1 MSQEKVYNVINI
13 IKMVSVKTENGK
25 IVITNSIPIVDDVA
39 EKIEAVVKTEKKVVA
54 SIMKD
59 LNIDHWIETNGNKK
73 MTVASRK
80 FSNESEIDVIEE
92 IKSLR
97 ATQQRFVEA
106 LMGMKC
112 DKKQDSQP
120 EETAD
125 VTDNEEEEF
134 LKYAFLCKLQE
145 MIDSCAAIIIAIP
158 K

>member
-1 MSQEKVYNVINI
+1 
-13 IKMVSVKTENGK
+13 MVSVKTENGK
-25 IVITNSIPIVDDVA
+25 IVIINSIPIVDDVA

-59 LNIDHWIETNGNKK
+59 LNIDHWIETNDNKK

-97 ATQQRFVEA
+97 ATHQRFVEA

-125 VTDNEEEEF
+125 VTDKEEEEF

>member
-1 MSQEKVYNVINI
+1 
-13 IKMVSVKTENGK
+13 MVSVKTENGK
-25 IVITNSIPIVDDVA
+25 IVIINSIPIVDDVA
-39 EKIEAVVKTEKKVVA
+39 EKIEAVVKTEKKVIA
-54 SIMKD
+54 SSMKD
-59 LNIDHWIETNGNKK
+59 LNIDHWIETNDNKK

-97 ATQQRFVEA
+97 ETHQRFVEA
-106 LMGMKC
+106 LMRSYNRMGMKC